1 MNRRLAQG
9 QHEKK
14 ENKRVGSG
22 VVSVSFLPF
31 GSGGRCFGIGNDGK
45 QWHLGFDVPFLFF
58 LGFSATQR
66 SDGADNS

>member
-14 ENKRVGSG
+14 ENKKVGSG

-45 QWHLGFDVPFLFF
+45 NNGI
-58 LGFSATQR
+58 
-66 SDGADNS
+66 